1 MKTVQQDILCALLQ
15 RLLDQKQITRNL
27 YDKSREKILSTWDWP
42 EFFSYVEDN
51 GKEDPDGSA

>member
-27 YDKSREKILSTWDWP
+27 YDKSREKILNTEDWP
-42 EFFSYVEDN
+42 EFFYHADH
-51 GKEDPDGSA
+51 GKEH

>member
-27 YDKSREKILSTWDWP
+27 YDKSRKKILSTWDWP

>member
-27 YDKSREKILSTWDWP
+27 YDKSRKKILSTWDWP

-51 GKEDPDGSA
+51 GKEDPD